1 MTPNNLTDTAMR
13 NTEPEPALTPTPAKT
28 AIPLW
33 RNRDFVLLWI
43 GQAISDV
50 GSGVS
55 ALALPLLVLAITH
68 SPAQTGLVTALQAVP
83 PLLLNLP
90 AGALV
95 DRLDRKRL
103 MLVCDVIRGLNV
115 AAIPL
120 ALALGHL
127 TLAQLCVFAL
137 VEGACAVFYNL
148 ANIACLPRL
157 VPKAQVPAAVAQREV
172 TEGAVTLF
180 GPSLGG
186 LLFAAGRALPFVA
199 DALSYV
205 ASVISLLFIRTP
217 FQGERSTTT
226 INLAQIYGEIREGM
240 LWLWHHR
247 LMRFMALVYGLFA
260 LTFPGGTLCV
270 IVIAQQRGASSV
282 TIGLIFAF
290 GGIGGILGAL
300 LGPYVQRRFRFGRIL
315 PVLHWVFALLW
326 PLYVIMPLPLLMG
339 VVEAVLMVN
348 DQVYD
353 IVWPSYR
360 IASIPDALQG
370 RVTSAFRLLSYTL
383 RPIGLALTGFLIQ
396 STGAVHTML
405 IWGAGLA
412 AIALLVTLNPDVRHA
427 PPHPSH
433 P

>member
-1 MTPNNLTDTAMR
+1 MTLTPNNLTDTNSAIS
-13 NTEPEPALTPTPAKT
+13 TPIPTQT
-28 AIPLW
+28 TIPLW
-33 RNRDFVLLWI
+33 RNRDFLLLSI
-43 GQAISDV
+43 GKAISDV

-68 SPAQTGLVTALQAVP
+68 SPAQAGLITALEAVP

-103 MLVCDVIRGLNV
+103 MLVCDVIRGLNL
-115 AAIPL
+115 AAIPF

-127 TLAQLCVFAL
+127 TILQLCLFAL
-137 VEGACAVFYNL
+137 VEGACAAFYNL

-157 VPKAQVPAAVAQREV
+157 VSKAQLPAAVAQREV
-172 TEGAVTLF
+172 TEGAVMLL

-186 LLFAAGRALPFVA
+186 VLFAAGRALPFVA

-205 ASVISLLFIRTP
+205 ASVISLLLIRTP
-217 FQGERSTTT
+217 FQGERPTTP
-226 INLAQIYGEIREGM
+226 INVSQIYGEIREGM
-240 LWLWHHR
+240 VWLWRHR

-260 LTFPGGTLCV
+260 LTFSGGPLCV

-282 TIGLIFAF
+282 TIGVIFAL
-290 GGIGGILGAL
+290 GGVGGILGAL

-315 PVLHWVFALLW
+315 PVLHWIYALLW
-326 PLYVIMPLPLLMG
+326 PLYVVMPLPLLMG
-339 VVEAVLMVN
+339 LVDCATMIN

-370 RVTSAFRLLSYTL
+370 RVTSAFRLLSSTL
-383 RPIGLALTGFLIQ
+383 RPVGLALTGILIQ
-396 STGAVHTML
+396 SIGAGNTML
-405 IWGAGLA
+405 IWSACIA
-412 AIALLVTLNPDVRHA
+412 AIALLATLNPDVRHA
-427 PPHPSH
+427 PPLSSLS
-433 P
+433 